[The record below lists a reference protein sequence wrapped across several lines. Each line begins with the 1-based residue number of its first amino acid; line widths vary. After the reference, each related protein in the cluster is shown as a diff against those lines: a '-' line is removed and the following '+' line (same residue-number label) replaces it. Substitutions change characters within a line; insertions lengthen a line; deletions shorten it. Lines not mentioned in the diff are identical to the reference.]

1 MKNVNLTIEDL
12 FNIPTAV
19 IYNPD
24 NYKNVTSVSIDSR
37 VIKKN
42 SLFVAIKGERFDGH
56 NFVKDAVKKGASAV
70 VINEKNYRKYNS
82 LEIPFITVKD
92 TTLALGDLAKAW
104 RKKLRTK
111 IIGIT
116 GSAGKTTTK
125 EMLSVLLKEK
135 YRVNKTIG
143 NNNNHIGVPLTLF
156 STNNKHDFLVLELGT
171 NHFGEIAYTSG
182 IAQPNYALITNIGSS
197 HLEFLKNKKGVLKEK
212 IALFD
217 STITQN
223 GLLFINNDDKLL
235 NQSVKN
241 YPNRVTFGFQRS
253 ADIIGKI
260 KSFTNDGKTVIET
273 LYKNKTITQTFSL
286 YGEQNAKNYLAAA
299 AIALKL
305 GLNKGQILKGTSK
318 FKPVDKRL
326 NVKKFNN
333 FILIDDTYNANPE
346 SMKQAI
352 ELLPKIK
359 IFNTKILILG
369 DMFELGEQS
378 KKLHERLAFHIR
390 KNKID
395 SVYTIGKF
403 MKHLDGAL
411 NKNRINNIHFN
422 NRRKLKE
429 YLNRLTLE
437 DSVILIKG
445 SRGMKMEEFV
455 KIIESRVND

>member
-42 SLFVAIKGERFDGH
+42 SLFVAIKGYRFDGH
-56 NFVKDAVKKGASAV
+56 NFIKDAVKKGASAV
-70 VINEKNYRKYNS
+70 VINEKNYRKHNS
-82 LEIPFITVKD
+82 LEIPIITVKD
-92 TTLALGDLAKAW
+92 TTLALGDLAKTW

-125 EMLSVLLKEK
+125 EMLSALLKEK
-135 YRVNKTIG
+135 YTVNKTIG

-197 HLEFLKNKKGVLKEK
+197 HLEFLKNKEGVLKEK
-212 IALFD
+212 IALFN
-217 STITQN
+217 STISQN
-223 GLLFINNDDKLL
+223 GILFINNEDRLL
-235 NQSVKN
+235 NNCIKN
-241 YPNRVTFGFQRS
+241 YPKILSFGFQKDS
-253 ADIIGKI
+253 DIIGNI
-260 KSFTNDGKTVIET
+260 DSYTNDGRPVIEVV
-273 LYKNKTITQTFSL
+273 YKNKTIAQTFPL

-299 AIALKL
+299 SIALKL
-305 GLNKGQILKGTSK
+305 GLNKKQILNGTSK

-326 NVKKFNN
+326 NVKRFKN

-346 SMKQAI
+346 SMRHAF
-352 ELLPKIK
+352 ELLPNIK
-359 IFNTKILILG
+359 LFNRKILILG

-378 KKLHERLAFHIR
+378 KKLHEQLAAHIR

-395 SVYTIGKF
+395 SVYMIGKF
-403 MKHLDGAL
+403 MKYLNASL
-411 NKNRINNIHFN
+411 NKYKINNLYFET
-422 NRRKLKE
+422 RQELKK
-429 YLNRLTLE
+429 YLIRLDLSN
-437 DSVILIKG
+437 SVILVKG
-445 SRGMKMEEFV
+445 SRGMRMEEFV
-455 KIIESRVND
+455 KIIESRVID

>member
-1 MKNVNLTIEDL
+1 MKKVNLTIEDL

-37 VIKKN
+37 AIKKN
-42 SLFVAIKGERFDGH
+42 SLFVAIKGDRFDGH
-56 NFVKDAVKKGASAV
+56 NFVNDAVKKGASAV
-70 VINEKNYRKYNS
+70 VINEKNYKKYNS

-125 EMLSVLLKEK
+125 EILSALLKEK
-135 YRVNKTIG
+135 YIVNKTTG

-217 STITQN
+217 SAISQN
-223 GLLFINNDDKLL
+223 GILFINSEDRLL
-235 NQSVKN
+235 NNCIKN
-241 YPNRVTFGFQRS
+241 YPKIISFGFQKGS
-253 ADIIGKI
+253 DVIGNI
-260 KSFTNDGKTVIET
+260 NSYSNDGKPVIEVA
-273 LYKNKTITQTFSL
+273 YKNKTISQTFPL
-286 YGEQNAKNYLAAA
+286 YGAQNANNYLAAA

-305 GLNKGQILKGTSK
+305 GLNKKQIINGTSK

-326 NVKKFNN
+326 NVKKFKNI
-333 FILIDDTYNANPE
+333 ILIDDTYNANPE
-346 SMKQAI
+346 SMKQAV
-352 ELLPKIK
+352 ELLSKIK

-403 MKHLDGAL
+403 MKYLNGVL
-411 NKNRINNIHFN
+411 NKNKINNIHFN
-422 NRRKLKE
+422 NRQRLKE
-429 YLNRLTLE
+429 YLNRLALE
-437 DSVILIKG
+437 DSVILVKG

-455 KIIESRVND
+455 NIIESRIND